1 MFGFL
6 LPSGGEYIPD
16 TNSKKIRQHPACL
29 HIEAMLHHVENTV
42 KSDPDLDC
50 LRIRNLLQDL
60 LDLDLDVF
68 LWSVDADTKDQEL
81 PEELSTRL
89 SDVVATCKRVGLY
102 ID

>member
-6 LPSGGEYIPD
+6 LPGGGEYIPD
-16 TNSKKIRQHPACL
+16 TSSKIGQHPACL
-29 HIEAMLHHVENTV
+29 HIEAMLHHVENAV
-42 KSDPDLDC
+42 KTDPDLDC

-68 LWSVDADTKDQEL
+68 LWSVDVETKDQEL
-81 PEELSTRL
+81 PGEFRLRL